1 MEVQNM
7 KEKIKVLMVDDEEQF
22 RATTKKILDKRG
34 FDTIVAES
42 GEAAIDKIKENPDVV
57 ILDIKM
63 PGIDGHEA
71 LKQIKKL
78 KPDLPVIML
87 TGHGA
92 LPSAM
97 EALATGA
104 FDYLSKPCDI
114 DLLASKITD
123 AYQQKEKK
131 PREEKRV
138 VEIMV
143 PIDNYTTLD
152 EEQTVSDAILKLK
165 ESFSSMISTSRL
177 MESSHRSVLVFDN
190 TGNVKG
196 LLVIDDLLEGIKPAY
211 LKAAKPSM
219 ADSIV
224 YSPMFWSGMFTT
236 EVKRLAK
243 MKIKEVMSAAPPTI
257 DVDANLMEAAHMM
270 MKNKVERL
278 AVTKQKDVV
287 GVIREQDLFFEME
300 KVIRG

>member
-1 MEVQNM
+1 MG
-7 KEKIKVLMVDDEEQF
+7 IKVLMVDDEEQF

-42 GEAAIDKIKENPDVV
+42 GEEAIDKIKENPDVV

-71 LKQIKKL
+71 LRQIKKL

-123 AYQQKEKK
+123 AYHRKEKK
-131 PREEKRV
+131 PLEEKRV
-138 VEIMV
+138 VELMV

-152 EEQTVSDAILKLK
+152 EDQTVSDAILKLK
-165 ESFSSMISTSRL
+165 GSFSSMISTSRL
-177 MESSHRSVLVFDN
+177 MESSHRSVLVFDD
-190 TGNVKG
+190 TGNLRG
-196 LLVIDDLLEGIKPAY
+196 LLDIGDLLEGIKPAY
-211 LKAAKPSM
+211 LKAPKPSM

-224 YSPMFWSGMFTT
+224 YSPMFWSGMFAT

-257 DVDANLMEAAHMM
+257 DVDANLMEAAYMM
-270 MKNKVERL
+270 MQNKVARL

-300 KVIRG
+300 KVMRG

>member
-1 MEVQNM
+1 M

-42 GEAAIDKIKENPDVV
+42 GEEAIDKIKENPDVV

-92 LPSAM
+92 MPSAR

-123 AYQQKEKK
+123 AYQRKEKK

-143 PIDNYTTLD
+143 PIDNYTTLN

-177 MESSHRSVLVFDN
+177 MESSHRSVLVFDD

-270 MKNKVERL
+270 MKNNVARL

>member
-1 MEVQNM
+1 MG
-7 KEKIKVLMVDDEEQF
+7 IKVLMVDDEEQF

-42 GEAAIDKIKENPDVV
+42 GEEAIDKVKENPDVV

-92 LPSAM
+92 LPSAR

-143 PIDNYTTLD
+143 PIENYTTLD
-152 EEQTVSDAILKLK
+152 EDQTVSDAILKLK

-177 MESSHRSVLVFDN
+177 MESSHRSILVFDD

-196 LLVIDDLLEGIKPAY
+196 VLVIGDLLEGIKPAY
-211 LKAAKPSM
+211 LKAPKPSM
-219 ADSIV
+219 ADAIV
-224 YSPMFWSGMFTT
+224 YSPMFWSGMFTI
-236 EVKRLAK
+236 EIKRLAK
-243 MKIKEVMSAAPPTI
+243 MKIKEVMSEAPPTI

-270 MKNKVERL
+270 MKNKVARL
-278 AVTKQKDVV
+278 AVTSQKDVV

-300 KVIRG
+300 KVIRGKM

>member
-42 GEAAIDKIKENPDVV
+42 GEEAIDKIKENPDVV
-57 ILDIKM
+57 ILDIRM

-78 KPDLPVIML
+78 KPELPVIML

-92 LPSAM
+92 MPSAK

-114 DLLASKITD
+114 DLLASKISD
-123 AYQQKEKK
+123 AHQQKGKK
-131 PREEKRV
+131 PREEKSV

-143 PIDNYTTLD
+143 PIENYTTLN
-152 EEQTVSDAILKLK
+152 ENQTVSDAILKLK

-177 MESSHRSVLVFDN
+177 MESSHRSVLVFDD

-196 LLVIDDLLEGIKPAY
+196 ILVIGDMLEWIKPAY

-219 ADSIV
+219 ADSVV

-243 MKIKEVMSAAPPTI
+243 TKIKEVMSAAPPTI
-257 DVDANLMEAAHMM
+257 DVDANLMEAAYMM
-270 MKNKVERL
+270 MKNKVARL

>member
-1 MEVQNM
+1 M

-42 GEAAIDKIKENPDVV
+42 GEEAIDKIKENPDVV

-123 AYQQKEKK
+123 AYQRKEKK

-177 MESSHRSVLVFDN
+177 MESSHRSVLVFDD

-270 MKNKVERL
+270 MKNKVARL

>member
-1 MEVQNM
+1 
-7 KEKIKVLMVDDEEQF
+7 F

-257 DVDANLMEAAHMM
+257 DVDANLMEASHMM
-270 MKNKVERL
+270 MKNKVSRL

-287 GVIREQDLFFEME
+287 GVIREHDLFFETE
-300 KVIRG
+300 RVIKG

>member
-1 MEVQNM
+1 M

-270 MKNKVERL
+270 MKNKVARL

-287 GVIREQDLFFEME
+287 GVIREHDLFFEME

>member
-1 MEVQNM
+1 M

-92 LPSAM
+92 MPSAR

-123 AYQQKEKK
+123 AYQRKEKK

-143 PIDNYTTLD
+143 PIDNYTTLN

-270 MKNKVERL
+270 MKNKVARL

>member
-1 MEVQNM
+1 M

-143 PIDNYTTLD
+143 PIENYTTLD
-152 EEQTVSDAILKLK
+152 EDQTVSDAILKLK

-177 MESSHRSVLVFDN
+177 MESSHRSVLVFDD

-270 MKNKVERL
+270 MKNKVARL

-287 GVIREQDLFFEME
+287 GVIREHDLFFEME

>member
-1 MEVQNM
+1 M

-42 GEAAIDKIKENPDVV
+42 GEEAIDKIKENPDVV
-57 ILDIKM
+57 ILDIRM

-78 KPDLPVIML
+78 KPELPVIML

-92 LPSAM
+92 MPSAK

-114 DLLASKITD
+114 DLLASKISD
-123 AYQQKEKK
+123 AHQQKGKK
-131 PREEKRV
+131 PREEKSV

-143 PIDNYTTLD
+143 PIENYTTLN
-152 EEQTVSDAILKLK
+152 ENQTVSDAILKLK

-177 MESSHRSVLVFDN
+177 MESSHRSVLVFDD

-196 LLVIDDLLEGIKPAY
+196 ILVIGDMLEWIKPAY

-219 ADSIV
+219 ADSVV

-243 MKIKEVMSAAPPTI
+243 TKIKEVMSAAPPTI
-257 DVDANLMEAAHMM
+257 DVDANLMEAAYMM
-270 MKNKVERL
+270 MKNKVARL

>member
-1 MEVQNM
+1 M

-71 LKQIKKL
+71 LRQIKKL

-152 EEQTVSDAILKLK
+152 QEQTVSDAILKLK

-270 MKNKVERL
+270 MKNKVARL

-287 GVIREQDLFFEME
+287 GVIREHDLFFEME